1 MLLSLQQILTAVA
14 KDKKLKNPEKWV
26 EQRLT
31 HCEIN
36 SDYYNFVH
44 LKSHKGMW
52 FGVKDSKFECQPF
65 VLYRELMVSED
76 NVKEFELYTF
86 KSIEDPKFVEFIKEA
101 YQSYFDS
108 IRDLRLFYEL
118 EPVNFSV
125 KFGDTVFSLGE
136 YNDMDVDFD
145 IETDLYH
152 LEIKGSNLN
161 WFAVYKE
168 RLEWTIL
175 GLMPY
180 FKEVAEGV
188 YTSEI
193 VCVTKLGKPVPF
205 EVIKRDED
213 GTDWSVNW
221 I

>member
-26 EQRLT
+26 EQRLA

-44 LKSHKGMW
+44 LKSHRKMW
-52 FGVKDSKFECQPF
+52 FGVRDNKFECQPF

-76 NVKEFELYTF
+76 NVKEFEIYTF
-86 KSIEDPKFVEFIKEA
+86 QSIEDPKFMEFIKEA
-101 YQSYFDS
+101 YQFYFDS
-108 IRDLRLFYEL
+108 VRDLRLFYEL
-118 EPVNFSV
+118 KPVNFSV

-152 LEIKGSNLN
+152 LEIKGANLN
-161 WFAVYKE
+161 WFAVRKE
-168 RLEWTIL
+168 QLELTVL

-180 FKEVAEGV
+180 FKEEAEGV

-193 VCVTKLGKPVPF
+193 VRVTKLGEPIPY
-205 EVIKRDED
+205 EVVKED
-213 GTDWSVNW
+213 DNW
-221 I
+221 RVSWLK

>member
-26 EQRLT
+26 EQRLA

-44 LKSHKGMW
+44 LKSHRKMW
-52 FGVKDSKFECQPF
+52 FGVRDSKFECQSF
-65 VLYRELMVSED
+65 VLYRELMVSEE
-76 NVKEFELYTF
+76 NVKEFEIYTF
-86 KSIEDPKFVEFIKEA
+86 QSIEDPKFMEFIKEA

-108 IRDLRLFYEL
+108 VRDLRLFYEL

-125 KFGDTVFSLGE
+125 KFGDEVFSLGE

-152 LEIKGSNLN
+152 LELKGSNLN
-161 WFAVYKE
+161 WFAVHKE
-168 RLEWTIL
+168 RLELTIL

-193 VCVTKLGKPVPF
+193 VRVTKLSEPIPY
-205 EVIKRDED
+205 EVIKEDE
-213 GTDWSVNW
+213 NW
-221 I
+221 RVYWFK

>member
-1 MLLSLQQILTAVA
+1 MLLSLQQILTVVA

-26 EQRLT
+26 EQRLA
-31 HCEIN
+31 HCEIH

-44 LKSHKGMW
+44 LKSHRKMW
-52 FGVKDSKFECQPF
+52 FGVRDNRFECKPF
-65 VLYRELMVSED
+65 VLYRELMVSEEHM
-76 NVKEFELYTF
+76 KEFEIYTF
-86 KSIEDPKFVEFIKEA
+86 QSIEDPKFMEFIKEA
-101 YQSYFDS
+101 YQFYFDS
-108 IRDLRLFYEL
+108 VRDLRLFYEL

-152 LEIKGSNLN
+152 LEIMGSNLN
-161 WFAVYKE
+161 WFSVHKE
-168 RLEWTIL
+168 QLELTIL

-188 YTSEI
+188 YASEI
-193 VCVTKLGKPVPF
+193 VRVTKLGEPIPY
-205 EVIKRDED
+205 EVIKEDE
-213 GTDWSVNW
+213 NW
-221 I
+221 RVYWFK